1 MESNLSL
8 AEAIIVWILKVT
20 ILVQCV
26 GLFFTLLKG
35 SSVESLFFLEFGL
48 EQSSSKSLENSLAYL
63 VLILGIVIFFQ
74 PKTYTLILL
83 FLVTLGV
90 SWVTQRQGGIPQANL
105 TLPSHALRI
114 LTPIGLW
121 LLVRNSGNYSKTYSI
136 LILALSITFFTH
148 GLEALSLHPRFID
161 YLLAFSTKFLS
172 YNLHQ
177 SHAESILKA
186 IGCLDIF
193 MATLVLVKPK
203 SGIFVWMAYWGFVTA
218 SVRIVELGWGM
229 FPEVLIRASHYL
241 IPVVLLVMKNQ
252 IIYYRTPIIEKNQ
265 IS

>member
-1 MESNLSL
+1 MESKHIMPEVL
-8 AEAIIVWILKVT
+8 IIWILKIT
-20 ILVQCV
+20 IILQSL

-35 SSVESLFFLEFGL
+35 SSVESLFFLEFGI

-63 VLILGIVIFFQ
+63 VLILGIAIFIQ

-121 LLVRNSGNYSKTYSI
+121 LLIRNSGNYPKTYSI

-161 YLLAFSTKFLS
+161 YLLAFSTKFLN
-172 YNLHQ
+172 YNLQ
-177 SHAESILKA
+177 QYNAEFILKT

-218 SVRIVELGWGM
+218 SSRIVELGWGM

-252 IIYYRTPIIEKNQ
+252 IIYYRPPAIE
-265 IS
+265 